1 MAIPRLGLPFMAEAV
16 TTKERVPTF
25 QSLRIRNFRLF
36 FGGQLISQVG
46 NWLTNIAQALLVLHI
61 THNNGIAVG
70 GLSACQYL
78 PVLLLGSWTGLVADR
93 HDKRTML
100 IIVQSCAM
108 LQSFMLATLAFIGH
122 PPLIAIYLVAS
133 IGGVCTSFDNPTRR
147 SFVVEMVPE
156 EYMQNAVSLNSA
168 LMTSARIFG
177 PALAGLLVITVG
189 FGWCF
194 TIDGISYL
202 AVLWGLWR
210 MNTAEIRASKPTDK
224 RKGQIREGYRYMRS
238 VPDLF
243 VPLVMM
249 AIVGTLAFNL
259 GTVLPLY
266 TKKTFHGSDTTFTLL
281 YSIVSIG
288 SFVGALVSAR
298 RRTIT
303 VRSVA
308 NGAGLFGISMM
319 GLVLAPTLHF
329 AFPLGVF
336 LGFASVVFMTA
347 STAIVQ
353 VRADPAMR
361 GRVLSLQAM
370 VFLGSTPIG
379 GPIMGTVCQLWG
391 ARYALLIG
399 ALGCFGSSAWGHFKV
414 RQAAQA
420 PEMVQAS

>member
-1 MAIPRLGLPFMAEAV
+1 MRSSTEVVGAER
-16 TTKERVPTF
+16 KERVPTF

-36 FGGQLISQVG
+36 FGGQLISQIG
-46 NWLTNIAQALLVLHI
+46 NWLTNIAQALLVLHL

-78 PVLLLGSWTGLVADR
+78 PVLLLGSWSGLVADR
-93 HDKRTML
+93 HDKRRML
-100 IIVQSCAM
+100 MLVQSCAM

-122 PPLIAIYLVAS
+122 PPLIAVYLVAS

-156 EYMQNAVSLNSA
+156 DYMQNAVSLNSA

-210 MNTAEIRASKPTDK
+210 MNTSEIRASKPTAK
-224 RKGQIREGYRYMRS
+224 AKGQIREGFRYMRS

-249 AIVGTLAFNL
+249 AIIGTLAFNL

-281 YSIVSIG
+281 YSVVSIG

-303 VRSVA
+303 VKSVA
-308 NGAGLFGISMM
+308 NGAALFGLSMV
-319 GLVLAPTLHF
+319 GLVVAPTLHF

-353 VRADPAMR
+353 VKADPAMR
-361 GRVLSLQAM
+361 GRVLALQAM

-379 GPIMGTVCQLWG
+379 GPIMGTICQLWG
-391 ARYALLIG
+391 ARYALGVG
-399 ALGCFGSSAWGHFKV
+399 ALSCFFSSWWGHRRV
-414 RQAAQA
+414 RRY
-420 PEMVQAS
+420 AS